1 MAGLVDQKEGEGGD
15 EQAYVQHASSSSDKH
30 LGTVFLDSTGPI
42 GLIHIYVN

>member
-15 EQAYVQHASSSSDKH
+15 EQANVQHASSSDKH